1 MDIIEKIF
9 GIFIEATPVLLMIV
23 LAPSVKNDYILS
35 AIYLV
40 IIALSFLV
48 KYEKGDNIFF
58 VLGLV
63 MMLFFEYLFV
73 FTGSETFE
81 RKSLLGVMPIWLPI
95 LWAYGFVAIKR
106 AAGILR

>member
-1 MDIIEKIF
+1 MDIVEKIF
-9 GIFIEATPVLLMIV
+9 GIFLEATPVLLMMV
-23 LAPSVKNDYILS
+23 LAPSVKNDYVLA

-48 KYEKGDNIFF
+48 KYENGDKLFF
-58 VLGLV
+58 VLGMF
-63 MMLFFEYLFV
+63 MMMFFEYLFIT
-73 FTGSETFE
+73 TGSETFE
-81 RKSLLGVMPIWLPI
+81 RQTLLGVMPIWLPI